1 MLLIES
7 SSISS
12 VVHPYRELYHPAMEP
27 TGFHLYSSHIARDPF
42 LSVYRKF
49 AVLSTR
55 NILYL
60 QSELADLEV
69 QLQGLDAKG
78 NGEEVDNDIWAISRS
93 WRKMRDAGVLFQE
106 SKTAVENIQ
115 QSHDPREMRDA
126 GLSFQESN
134 TTVKNIQES
143 QDPRNSWSVVLKIRS
158 VLKEYS
164 RLPQLGQNSSS
175 THLMLDEALQAQ
187 AWLQSLERPPK
198 HVPEAMRKIPE
209 LDVGLRTSISAI
221 DVEYLD
227 LKNSQDI
234 ISLTPEHNREAFS
247 RFLINKLSWVLL
259 PTEARQEQQQTG
271 FTVLSDNRVRRTTR
285 VVAVVL
291 ASILPVLSIVILYYV
306 HSTNIRIG
314 LIIVFSTLFSAVV
327 ALVSDARNVEVMAAT
342 AAYAAVLVV
351 FVSGN
356 L

>member
-1 MLLIES
+1 
-7 SSISS
+7 
-12 VVHPYRELYHPAMEP
+12 MEP
-27 TGFHLYSSHIARDPF
+27 TGFHLYSSHIARDTS
-42 LSVYRKF
+42 LGVYRKF
-49 AVLSTR
+49 AVLNTR

-69 QLQGLDAKG
+69 QLQRLDAKG

-93 WRKMRDAGVLFQE
+93 WRKMRDAGISFQE
-106 SKTAVENIQ
+106 GKTAGEDIQ
-115 QSHDPREMRDA
+115 QSQDPREMRDA

-134 TTVKNIQES
+134 ITAKHMCEI

-158 VLKEYS
+158 LLKEYS
-164 RLPQLGQNSSS
+164 GLPQLDASSSS
-175 THLMLDEALQAQ
+175 THIILDEALQAQ

-198 HVPEAMRKIPE
+198 HTLETMRKV
-209 LDVGLRTSISAI
+209 LKWNVDLRSSISEI

-227 LKNSQDI
+227 LKNSPDI
-234 ISLTPEHNREAFS
+234 ISLTPGPNREAFS
-247 RFLINKLSWVLL
+247 RFLISKLSWVLL
-259 PTEARQEQQQTG
+259 SSEARQEQRQTG
-271 FTVLSDNRVRRTTR
+271 FTILSDNRVRRTTR

-314 LIIVFSTLFSAVV
+314 LIVVFSTLFSAVV
-327 ALVSDARNVEVMAAT
+327 ALVSDARNVEVMAGT

>member
-1 MLLIES
+1 MDT
-7 SSISS
+7 
-12 VVHPYRELYHPAMEP
+12 
-27 TGFHLYSSHIARDPF
+27 TGFHLYSSHIARDTS

-49 AVLSTR
+49 AVLNTR

-69 QLQGLDAKG
+69 QLQRLDAKG

-93 WRKMRDAGVLFQE
+93 WRKMRDAGILFQE
-106 SKTAVENIQ
+106 RKAAAANMQERP
-115 QSHDPREMRDA
+115 DPREMRDA
-126 GLSFQESN
+126 GLAFQESK
-134 TTVKNIQES
+134 TVVDNIQES
-143 QDPRNSWSVVLKIRS
+143 HDPRNSWSVVLKIRS

-164 RLPQLGQNSSS
+164 RLPQLGSSSSS

-187 AWLQSLERPPK
+187 AWLQSLDRPPK
-198 HVPEAMRKIPE
+198 QVPEAMRKILE
-209 LDVGLRTSISAI
+209 WDTDLRTSISEI

-234 ISLTPEHNREAFS
+234 ITLTPEHNREAFS
-247 RFLINKLSWVLL
+247 RFLMNKLSWVLL
-259 PTEARQEQQQTG
+259 PTKARQERRETG
-271 FTVLSDNRVRRTTR
+271 FTFLSDNRVRRTTR
-285 VVAVVL
+285 FVAVVL
-291 ASILPVLSIVILYYV
+291 ASILPILSIVILYYV
-306 HSTNIRIG
+306 RSSDIRIG
-314 LIIVFSTLFSAVV
+314 LIIIFSTLFSGVV

>member
-1 MLLIES
+1 
-7 SSISS
+7 
-12 VVHPYRELYHPAMEP
+12 MEP
-27 TGFHLYSSHIARDPF
+27 TGFHLYSSHIARDIS
-42 LSVYRKF
+42 LGVYRKF
-49 AVLSTR
+49 AVLNTR

-69 QLQGLDAKG
+69 QLQRLDAKG
-78 NGEEVDNDIWAISRS
+78 NGEEADNDIWAISRS
-93 WRKMRDAGVLFQE
+93 WRKMRDAGVSFQE
-106 SKTAVENIQ
+106 GKTAVENIQ
-115 QSHDPREMRDA
+115 QSQDPREMRDA
-126 GLSFQESN
+126 GLAFQESN
-134 TTVKNIQES
+134 TTVENVQEN
-143 QDPRNSWSVVLKIRS
+143 QDPRNSWSVVLKIRKL
-158 VLKEYS
+158 LKEYS
-164 RLPQLGQNSSS
+164 MLPQLGSSSSS
-175 THLMLDEALQAQ
+175 THLMLDKALQAQ

-198 HVPEAMRKIPE
+198 HVPEAMRNILE
-209 LDVGLRTSISAI
+209 WNVDLRSSISKI

-227 LKNSQDI
+227 SKYSEDT
-234 ISLTPEHNREAFS
+234 ISLTASPNRDALS
-247 RFLINKLSWVLL
+247 RFLAIHFGDYFMSSKEKEDV
-259 PTEARQEQQQTG
+259 RRTG
-271 FTVLSDNRVRRTTR
+271 VGVFSDDRVRRTTR

-306 HSTNIRIG
+306 HPTNIRIG

>member
-1 MLLIES
+1 
-7 SSISS
+7 
-12 VVHPYRELYHPAMEP
+12 MEP
-27 TGFHLYSSHIARDPF
+27 TGFHLYSSHIARDTS
-42 LSVYRKF
+42 LGVYRKF
-49 AVLSTR
+49 AVLNTR

-69 QLQGLDAKG
+69 QLQRLDAKG
-78 NGEEVDNDIWAISRS
+78 NGKELDNDIWAISRS
-93 WRKMRDAGVLFQE
+93 WRKMRDAGISFQE
-106 SKTAVENIQ
+106 GKTAGEDIQ
-115 QSHDPREMRDA
+115 QSQDPREMRDA

-134 TTVKNIQES
+134 ITAKHACEI

-164 RLPQLGQNSSS
+164 GLPQQGASSSS
-175 THLMLDEALQAQ
+175 THIKLDEALQAQ

-198 HVPEAMRKIPE
+198 HTLETMRKV
-209 LDVGLRTSISAI
+209 LKWNVDLRSSISEI

-227 LKNSQDI
+227 LKNSPDI
-234 ISLTPEHNREAFS
+234 ISLTPGPNREAFS
-247 RFLINKLSWVLL
+247 RFLISKLSWVFLSS
-259 PTEARQEQQQTG
+259 EARQEQRQTG
-271 FTVLSDNRVRRTTR
+271 FTILSDNRVRRTTR

-306 HSTNIRIG
+306 HPTNIRIG
-314 LIIVFSTLFSAVV
+314 LIVVFSTLFSAVV
-327 ALVSDARNVEVMAAT
+327 ALVSDARNVEVMAGT

-351 FVSGN
+351 FVSGH

>member
-1 MLLIES
+1 
-7 SSISS
+7 
-12 VVHPYRELYHPAMEP
+12 MEP
-27 TGFHLYSSHIARDPF
+27 TGFHLYSSHIARDTS

-49 AVLSTR
+49 AVLNTR

-69 QLQGLDAKG
+69 QLQRLDAKG

-93 WRKMRDAGVLFQE
+93 WRKMRDAGVSFKE
-106 SKTAVENIQ
+106 GNTAVENIQ
-115 QSHDPREMRDA
+115 QSQDPREMRDA
-126 GLSFQESN
+126 GLGFQESN
-134 TTVKNIQES
+134 TTIENVPES
-143 QDPRNSWSVVLKIRS
+143 QDPRNSWSVVLKIRRL
-158 VLKEYS
+158 LKEYS
-164 RLPQLGQNSSS
+164 VLPQLGSNSFS
-175 THLMLDEALQAQ
+175 THLMLDKALQAQ

-198 HVPEAMRKIPE
+198 NVLETMRNVLE
-209 LDVGLRTSISAI
+209 WDVDLRSSISKI

-227 LKNSQDI
+227 SKYSQDT
-234 ISLTPEHNREAFS
+234 ISLTASPNRDTFS
-247 RFLINKLSWVLL
+247 RFLAVRFGWIFLSSKEKQ
-259 PTEARQEQQQTG
+259 EALRTG
-271 FTVLSDNRVRRTTR
+271 LAVFSDDRVHKTTR
-285 VVAVVL
+285 VVTVVL

-306 HSTNIRIG
+306 RPTNIRIG

>member
-1 MLLIES
+1 
-7 SSISS
+7 
-12 VVHPYRELYHPAMEP
+12 MEP
-27 TGFHLYSSHIARDPF
+27 TGFHLYSSHIARDTS

-49 AVLSTR
+49 AVLNTR

-69 QLQGLDAKG
+69 QLQRLDAKG

-93 WRKMRDAGVLFQE
+93 WRKMRDAGVSFQE

-115 QSHDPREMRDA
+115 QSQTPREMRDA

-134 TTVKNIQES
+134 TPVINTQEN
-143 QDPRNSWSVVLKIRS
+143 QDPRNSWSIVLKIRS

-164 RLPQLGQNSSS
+164 RLPQLVSRSSS
-175 THLMLDEALQAQ
+175 THLMLDKALQAQ
-187 AWLQSLERPPK
+187 AWLQSLENPPK
-198 HVPEAMRKIPE
+198 HVPETVRK
-209 LDVGLRTSISAI
+209 VLRWNVNLRSSISEV

-227 LKNSQDI
+227 SKYSRDM
-234 ISLTPEHNREAFS
+234 ISLTPGPNRETFS
-247 RFLINKLSWVLL
+247 RFLIDKLSWVLL
-259 PTEARQEQQQTG
+259 SSEARQELRQTG

-306 HSTNIRIG
+306 HSSNIRIG
-314 LIIVFSTLFSAVV
+314 LIIVFSTLFSGVV
-327 ALVSDARNVEVMAAT
+327 ALVSDARNVEIMAAT

-356 L
+356 LSP

>member
-1 MLLIES
+1 
-7 SSISS
+7 
-12 VVHPYRELYHPAMEP
+12 MEP
-27 TGFHLYSSHIARDPF
+27 TGFHLYSSHIARDTS

-49 AVLSTR
+49 AVLNTR

-69 QLQGLDAKG
+69 QLQRLDAKG

-93 WRKMRDAGVLFQE
+93 WRKMRDAGVSFKE
-106 SKTAVENIQ
+106 GNTAVENIQ
-115 QSHDPREMRDA
+115 QSQDPREMRDA
-126 GLSFQESN
+126 GLGFQESN
-134 TTVKNIQES
+134 TTIENVPEN
-143 QDPRNSWSVVLKIRS
+143 QDPRNSWSVVLKIRRL
-158 VLKEYS
+158 LKEYS
-164 RLPQLGQNSSS
+164 VLPQLGSSSFS
-175 THLMLDEALQAQ
+175 THLMLDKALQAQ

-198 HVPEAMRKIPE
+198 NVLETMRNVLE
-209 LDVGLRTSISAI
+209 WDDDLRSSISKI

-227 LKNSQDI
+227 SKYSQDT
-234 ISLTPEHNREAFS
+234 ISLTASPNRDTFS
-247 RFLINKLSWVLL
+247 RFLAVRLGWIFLSSEEKQ
-259 PTEARQEQQQTG
+259 EALRTG
-271 FTVLSDNRVRRTTR
+271 LAVFSDDRVHKTTR

-306 HSTNIRIG
+306 RPTNIRIG